1 MDKRLERVEY
11 QVVKNAED
19 LQMLKTEVRMVNDR
33 LPVLQRDIDFVL
45 DKANRNERELAH
57 VKMKV
62 EG

>member
-1 MDKRLERVEY
+1 MDKRIERVEN
-11 QVVKNAED
+11 QVAKNAED
-19 LQMLKTEVRMVNDR
+19 LQILKSDVRMINDR

-45 DKANRNERELAH
+45 DKVNRNERELAH

>member
-19 LQMLKTEVRMVNDR
+19 LQMLKTEVRMIYDR